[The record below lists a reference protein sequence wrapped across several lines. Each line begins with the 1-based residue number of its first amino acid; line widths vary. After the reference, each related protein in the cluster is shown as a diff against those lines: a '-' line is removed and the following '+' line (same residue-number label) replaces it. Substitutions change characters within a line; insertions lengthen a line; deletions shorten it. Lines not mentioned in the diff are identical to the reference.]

1 LIDYNYYK
9 NIISRKYP
17 NYRFSWEIL
26 TDIILQNLQTKLY
39 WLDLG
44 AGSNILIKEQPGAAF
59 ALGSDIQIPE
69 NISKLDLGPFCLSSV
84 YYLPFQDNSF
94 DFITSRFTFEHLAEP
109 GLALDEIDRVLKPD
123 GRLIIQTTNKFS
135 PTVLISRLIPF
146 IIKKAI
152 FKKIFKDNPS
162 GTFKTFYKI
171 NYPSKFMA
179 TYGHLKLEKLILT
192 EDMIC
197 QSKFLFGITFLLFRL
212 IKLLGADSISNNIIA
227 IYRKAN

>member
-1 LIDYNYYK
+1 LIDYYHYK
-9 NIISRKYP
+9 NIILKKYP
-17 NYRFSWEIL
+17 DYRFSWEIL
-26 TDIILQNLQTKLY
+26 TDIILQNLQPKPY

-69 NISKLDLGPFCLSSV
+69 NISKIDLGPFCLSSA
-84 YYLPFQDNSF
+84 YYLPFQDASF

-109 GLALDEIDRVLKPD
+109 ELALDEIDRVLKPG

-146 IIKKAI
+146 ALKKAI

-162 GTFKTFYKI
+162 GTFKTYYKI
-171 NYPSKFMA
+171 NYPTKFTA
-179 TYGHLKLEKLILT
+179 VHGHLKLEKLILA
-192 EDMIC
+192 EDMLC
-197 QSKFLFGITFLLFRL
+197 QSKLLFGITYLLFRL
-212 IKLLGADSISNNIIA
+212 IKMLGAGSISNNIIA